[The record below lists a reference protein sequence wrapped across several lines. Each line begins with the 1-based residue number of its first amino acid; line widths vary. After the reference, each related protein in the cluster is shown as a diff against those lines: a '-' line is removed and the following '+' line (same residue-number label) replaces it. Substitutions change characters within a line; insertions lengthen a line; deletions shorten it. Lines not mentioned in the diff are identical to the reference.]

1 MIQFKAFNT
10 VLPIGVVDHSVEA
23 LIDPLPEHHGRGGL
37 VEGHHAASD
46 GHVERDL
53 GRHPAREEH
62 GLA

>member
-53 GRHPAREEH
+53 G
-62 GLA
+62 

>member
-23 LIDPLPEHHGRGGL
+23 LIDPLPEHYGWGGL
-37 VEGHHAASD
+37 VEGHHAAGD